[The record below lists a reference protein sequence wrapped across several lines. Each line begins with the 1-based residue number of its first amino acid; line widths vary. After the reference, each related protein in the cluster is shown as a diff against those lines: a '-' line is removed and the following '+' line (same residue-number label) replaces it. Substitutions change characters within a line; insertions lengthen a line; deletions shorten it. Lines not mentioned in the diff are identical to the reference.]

1 MQYPDGEIEY
11 FDLDDT
17 DLFTEVSGIDY
28 CYYTSKK
35 TGAKYIKGTDWVYL
49 SSEPLD
55 WDLDKSLDWH
65 IEKHINDALYQGFH
79 LLNVGPE
86 LEEKLD
92 DYYNDIEWC
101 LEKNIIPPDEDTILI
116 CA

>member
-1 MQYPDGEIEY
+1 MQYPDGDIDS
-11 FDLDDT
+11 FNLDDT
-17 DLFTEVSGIDY
+17 DLFLEVSDIDS
-28 CYYTSKK
+28 CYYISKK
-35 TGAKYIKGTDWVYL
+35 TGAKYIKGAHWVYL
-49 SSEPLD
+49 GNEPLD

-65 IEKHINDALYQGFH
+65 IEEHISIALSQGFH

-92 DYYNDIEWC
+92 DYYNDIEWF